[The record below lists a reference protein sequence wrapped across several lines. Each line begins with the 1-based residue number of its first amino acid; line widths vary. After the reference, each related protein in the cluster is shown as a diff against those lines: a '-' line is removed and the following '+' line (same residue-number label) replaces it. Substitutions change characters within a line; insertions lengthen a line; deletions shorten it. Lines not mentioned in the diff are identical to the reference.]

1 MKQTRV
7 HMGMP
12 ITIEIVSDLATSELF
27 ERVFAFF
34 AEVDT
39 NYSPFKPDSQVARID
54 SGELALDAADDEMQ
68 SILWLAELT
77 EQQTFGFFTVWQ
89 NGRFNPSGIVKGW
102 AIYQAAD
109 IVREAGFNNFYI
121 DAGGDVQIYGRN
133 PQAEPWQIGIRNP
146 FDQTQIVK
154 TLSAIDCG
162 VATSGFYQR
171 GRHIY
176 NPHAADDPLDE
187 VVSLTV
193 VGPNVFEADRFA
205 TAAFAMGREGI
216 HFIESRPGLEG
227 YMIDKT
233 GMATMSSGFSQ
244 YCSCAHALQQTS

>member
-1 MKQTRV
+1 MKQTRL

-12 ITIEIVSDLATSELF
+12 ITVEIVSDIATPDLF
-27 ERVFAFF
+27 DRIFAFF
-34 AEVDT
+34 AAVDA
-39 NYSPFKPDSQVARID
+39 NYSPFKADSLVARID
-54 SGELALDAADDEMQ
+54 SGELALNAVDDEMQ
-68 SILWLAELT
+68 NLLWLADLT
-77 EQQTFGFFTVWQ
+77 EQQTFGYFSVWQ

-109 IVREAGFNNFYI
+109 LVRAEGCSDFYI
-121 DAGGDVQIYGRN
+121 DAGGDVQVYGRN
-133 PQAEPWQIGIRNP
+133 PQAQPWQIGIRNP

-154 TLSAIDCG
+154 TLSATNCG

-205 TAAFAMGREGI
+205 TAAFAMGRAGI
-216 HFIESRPGLEG
+216 HFIESRRGLEG

-233 GMATMSSGFSQ
+233 GMATMSSGFDQ
-244 YCSCAHALQQTS
+244 YL

>member
-1 MKQTRV
+1 MKQTRI

-12 ITIEIVSDLATSELF
+12 ITVEVVSDLATPDLF
-27 ERVFAFF
+27 DGVFAFF
-34 AEVDT
+34 ATVDA
-39 NYSPFKPDSQVARID
+39 NYSPFKPDSLVARID
-54 SGELALDAADDEMQ
+54 SGELSLNAADNEMQ
-68 SILWLAELT
+68 DILWLANLT
-77 EQQTFGFFTVWQ
+77 ERQTNGYFTVWH

-102 AIYQAAD
+102 AIYQAAE
-109 IVREAGFNNFYI
+109 IVREAGFSDFYV
-121 DAGGDVQIYGRN
+121 DAGGDVQVYGRN
-133 PQAEPWQIGIRNP
+133 PQAQPWQIGIRNP

-154 TLSAIDCG
+154 TLSATDCG

-176 NPHAADDPLDE
+176 NPHAVADPLDE

-216 HFIESRPGLEG
+216 HFIESRPSLEG

-244 YCSCAHALQQTS
+244 YL

>member
-12 ITIEIVSDLATSELF
+12 ITIEIMSDLATPDLF
-27 ERVFAFF
+27 DRVFSFF
-34 AEVDT
+34 AVVDA
-39 NYSPFKPDSQVARID
+39 NYSPFKSDSQVSRID
-54 SGELALDAADDEMQ
+54 RGELALHAADDEMQ
-68 SILWLAELT
+68 SILGLADLT
-77 EQQTFGFFTVWQ
+77 EQQTFGYFTVWQ

-109 IVREAGFNNFYI
+109 LVREAGFTNFYI
-121 DAGGDVQIYGRN
+121 DAGGDVQVYGHN
-133 PQAEPWQIGIRNP
+133 PQADLWQIGIRNP

-154 TLSAIDCG
+154 TVAATDCG

-176 NPHAADDPLDE
+176 NPHALDDPLDE

-216 HFIESRPGLEG
+216 NFIESRPRLEG
-227 YMIDKT
+227 YMIDKA
-233 GMATMSSGFSQ
+233 GMATMSSGFRQ
-244 YCSCAHALQQTS
+244 YL

>member
-12 ITIEIVSDLATSELF
+12 ITVEIVSDLATSELF

-244 YCSCAHALQQTS
+244 YL

>member
-12 ITIEIVSDLATSELF
+12 ITVEIVSDLATSELF

-121 DAGGDVQIYGRN
+121 DAGGDVQVYGRN

-244 YCSCAHALQQTS
+244 YL